1 MIRTGIAIFTLALTF
16 MAPDHVSGQSVEAS
30 DSAFVCENGVCDTLC
45 GDSILYDRIYAELD
59 TLTLEQKAARMIIVG
74 MRGTSLSDAVKR
86 DIDLGAAGVILF
98 EHNIYPAGKGV
109 DSKERLSRLCAGLKE
124 YAARPLIV
132 AVDQEGGLVNRLK
145 SKYGFPYMPSAAY
158 LGGLDNADTT
168 RYYGDV
174 IAGAVAEAGFNVNFT
189 PCVDLNVNPTCP
201 VIGRFDRSFSADAG
215 VAVRNASIIVEE
227 HRKHGLATSLKHFP
241 GHGSSKVD
249 SHKGFTD
256 ITATWSGYE
265 LEPFRRMI
273 DSGACDMMMVGH
285 LYNSRIDSVY
295 PATLSKAAIDGLLRG
310 KLGFDGVVI
319 TDDMHM
325 KAIADNYSLE
335 ESLRLTVEAGV
346 DLIILSS
353 NIPGHTEPVLR
364 QAIGAICRLVR
375 SGVIPESRLD
385 MSIARVRLLM
395 ERTAM
400 AGQCTATAPIRRTG
414 QAL

>member
-1 MIRTGIAIFTLALTF
+1 MRKIGFVALVLASMLTLSERAF
-16 MAPDHVSGQSVEAS
+16 GQSVELC
-30 DSAFVCENGVCDTLC
+30 DSVAVSESGDTIIGV
-45 GDSILYDRIYAELD
+45 YAGMD

-74 MRGTSLSDAVKR
+74 MRGTSVNDAVRR

-124 YAARPLIV
+124 YAGRPLIV

-145 SKYGFPYMPSAAY
+145 SKYGFPDMPSADY
-158 LGGLDNADTT
+158 LGRLDNADST
-168 RYYGDV
+168 RHYGDV
-174 IAGAVAEAGFNVNFT
+174 IAGAVADAGFNVNFT
-189 PCVDLNVNPTCP
+189 PCIDLNVNPSCP
-201 VIGRFDRSFSADAG
+201 VIGKVRRSFSADAG

-227 HRKHGLATSLKHFP
+227 HRKHGLITSLKHFP
-241 GHGSSKVD
+241 GHGSSWVD

-256 ITATWSGYE
+256 VTGTWSSYE

-273 DSGACDMMMVGH
+273 DSGACDMVMVGH
-285 LYNSRIDSVY
+285 LYNSRIDSLY
-295 PATLSKAAIDGLLRG
+295 PATLSKATVNGLLRG
-310 KLGFDGVVI
+310 SLGFDGVVI

-335 ESLRLTVEAGV
+335 ESLKLTIEAGV

-364 QAIGAICRLVR
+364 QSIDAICRMVR

-385 MSIARVRLLM
+385 ASIARVMALM
-395 ERTAM
+395 ERAS
-400 AGQCTATAPIRRTG
+400 QYR
-414 QAL
+414 